1 MDTTKTII
9 NALPILVATVPGGI
23 EVPAYD
29 WKAVEPK
36 WQQWWLDEEIYKF
49 DDSLDSPRLP
59 YVVDNPPRYASGAL
73 HVGHAVHYTHI
84 DMAARYKRHQ
94 GYNVMFPLC
103 FDTNGI
109 PIEER
114 VERQLGITR
123 LDIGRQEFVEK
134 CREFAGKN
142 IEHATYQFTILNCSM
157 DPSQYYQTD
166 APYYRRIT
174 QISFL
179 KMYAK
184 GLVYKGTFPVNWC
197 PRCLTALADA
207 EVEYKDRESKYNDII
222 FKVEE
227 TGEEVIIATTRPEL
241 LCTCQLVAIHPRDP
255 RVKDYVGKHFITPLY
270 DRKIPVVADEAV
282 ELGKGTGIV
291 MICSIGDKEDLSWI
305 LKHGL
310 EFEMAIDEQGRMTD
324 LAGKY
329 EGMKVEE
336 AKAAIIEDLKEAKLL
351 VGQEPTLQ
359 SVGSCWRCHHTV
371 EYLRKP
377 QWFLK
382 SVDYKRA
389 VMERADE
396 LNWYPKH
403 MRTRLDDWTMS
414 LEWDWVI
421 SRQRYFATPIPLWE
435 CERCEEVVLA
445 TEEQCYVDPTID
457 DPPVAECPKCGG
469 AIHGAEDVF
478 DTWMDSSMSP
488 TYISYWNRD
497 EERFRK
503 YFPTGLRPQAHD
515 IIRTWAFYTLLR
527 THLLFE
533 NRPWNDIMIDGF
545 ILSPDGTPMH
555 ASLGNVI
562 DPVETLEEYGGDVMR
577 YLSALC
583 ALGQDNNFKSQ
594 DLVRGK
600 RFIQKLWNVQQFIG
614 SALAKAPEGYEQA
627 QANNVLDL
635 WILDKLSALI
645 ESTRG
650 HYDEFDFAPVM
661 REVEYFIWHELAD
674 HYIELVKS
682 RVYDG
687 DDPAVFGVLRDIGLA
702 VTQLLAP
709 ILPCVT
715 EEIYQTLYAD
725 QVGERSVHLTLFPEP
740 VGTDEMARNVGEFVK
755 EIAAS
760 VRRWKSETGMPLNQ
774 PLAEV
779 QILSKVEDAVTAS
792 RDLKSAIVAD
802 ELSFAREDPTL
813 HEEPRSL
820 KPVHAKLGPEFRQA
834 AKEVVGFIGR
844 ADPAE
849 TAKALR
855 SGGWTISLSSG
866 DQVILTT
873 DHVTVES
880 GWVSHGHA
888 VEALTVDGAVVVI
901 TKKE

>member
-1 MDTTKTII
+1 
-9 NALPILVATVPGGI
+9 
-23 EVPAYD
+23 
-29 WKAVEPK
+29 
-36 WQQWWLDEEIYKF
+36 
-49 DDSLDSPRLP
+49 
-59 YVVDNPPRYASGAL
+59 
-73 HVGHAVHYTHI
+73 
-84 DMAARYKRHQ
+84 
-94 GYNVMFPLC
+94 
-103 FDTNGI
+103 
-109 PIEER
+109 
-114 VERQLGITR
+114 
-123 LDIGRQEFVEK
+123 
-134 CREFAGKN
+134 
-142 IEHATYQFTILNCSM
+142 
-157 DPSQYYQTD
+157 
-166 APYYRRIT
+166 
-174 QISFL
+174 
-179 KMYAK
+179 MYAR

-207 EVEYKDRESKYNDII
+207 EVEYKDRESKYNDVI

-241 LCTCQLVAIHPRDP
+241 LCTCQMVAIHPRDP
-255 RVKDYVGKHFITPLY
+255 RVKDYVGKHFVTPLY
-270 DRKIPVVADEAV
+270 NRRVPVIADEAV

-324 LAGKY
+324 VAGKY

-336 AKAAIIEDLKEAKLL
+336 AKAAIIEDLQKAGLL

-371 EYLRKP
+371 EYVRKP

-396 LNWYPKH
+396 LNWYPEH

-435 CERCEEVVLA
+435 CEACDEVVLA
-445 TEEQCYVDPTID
+445 TEEQCYVDPTVD
-457 DPPVAECPKCGG
+457 TPPVAECPKCGG
-469 AIHGAEDVF
+469 ALKGSDDVF

-488 TYISYWNRD
+488 TYISYWKRD

-562 DPVETLEEYGGDVMR
+562 DPMETLEEYGGDVMR

-583 ALGQDNNFKSQ
+583 ALGQDNNFKPQ

-614 SALAKAPEGYEQA
+614 SALSKAPQGFEDA
-627 QANNVLDL
+627 QPTNVLDL
-635 WILDKLSALI
+635 WILDKMSSLI
-645 ESTRG
+645 ERARDR
-650 HYDEFDFAPVM
+650 YDAFDFAPVM
-661 REVEYFIWHELAD
+661 RDVEYFVWHELAD
-674 HYIELVKS
+674 HYIELVKA
-682 RVYDG
+682 RVYAG
-687 DDPAVFGVLRDIGLA
+687 DDPGVFAVLQRVGLD
-702 VTQLLAP
+702 VTKLLAP
-709 ILPCVT
+709 LLPAVT
-715 EEIYQTLYAD
+715 EEVFQTFYKGLEE
-725 QVGERSVHLTLFPEP
+725 ERSVHLIPYPEATLS
-740 VGTDEMARNVGEFVK
+740 DEGAREVGEFVK
-755 EIAAS
+755 EVAAT
-760 VRRWKSETGMPLNQ
+760 VRRWKSETGLPLNQ

-779 QILSKVEDAVTAS
+779 QVLTGMESASSAS
-792 RDLKSAIVAD
+792 RDLRSAIVAD
-802 ELSFAREDPTL
+802 ELTFATEDPTL
-813 HEEPRSL
+813 HEEPRAL
-820 KPVHAKLGPEFRQA
+820 RPVHSKLGPEFRQA
-834 AKEVVGFIGR
+834 AKEVVGQIAE
-844 ADPAE
+844 ADPVEA
-849 TAKALR
+849 AKALR

-866 DQVILTT
+866 DQVTLTT

-880 GWVSHGHA
+880 GWVSHGHE
-888 VEALTVDGAVVVI
+888 VEALNVGDAVVVV